1 MSDEQYLRT
10 IVSLAELALTETEW
24 RNRKSAVDTIAGI
37 CEKLNRRPENER
49 DWQMAEEGKKRG

>member
-24 RNRKSAVDTIAGI
+24 RNRKSAVDTIAAI
-37 CEKLNRRPENER
+37 CERMSKRPENER
-49 DWQMAEEGKKRG
+49 DWQEAEKAKKGG